1 MRITGMA
8 TGLDMDEII
17 KNSMKPYR
25 IKVDQMT
32 QKKDVVEI
40 KQKLYRDIMSD
51 ASKFYDKYFDL
62 TKSDSLL
69 KSSNYKSVIFTSS
82 SDAVKVTAESGA
94 KVGNYKITGNT
105 ATASKATVDVT
116 AFTDIEKEGEKYKQI
131 TINGKNF
138 DVKADS
144 EKAMAKDL
152 NEQLKN
158 AGVNVSVEYTDF
170 AGDSSGNKTGF
181 VCQSTILGANAT
193 FTINGGA
200 STPVATAT
208 NGKDATASKIDGFT
222 LSEIKS
228 NGKIIVNGKEISLE
242 IDSTTSDEEAF
253 AKLKEKL
260 SSEGIEVSA
269 EKKSDTDDS
278 LDYGKIV
285 FTSKTLGSL
294 KNEISINVGGTINP
308 DGTVN
313 SGNSGNLIKGED
325 AKSASLS
332 IEPDKLSNGTYTIS
346 GNTIK
351 IEFPKNLDADGK
363 AKYLNELFKN
373 NGIGVTSEVSGG
385 KITLTSNIKGSQSN
399 FELET
404 VGAGGV
410 IASGGK
416 EGDITITN
424 IKTGGVY
431 KTSGQ
436 SNTITVDDITFT
448 FNGEIP
454 ADGINITGKNDVT
467 ETKDKLVNFIND
479 YNTLMEKLNTLTM
492 TKHDKGYAP
501 LTAEQKKEMSESEIK
516 LWNERVEKGQ
526 LNKDTDLTRIA
537 NSMKETMRTFMNDS
551 GLNLEKIGINPVK
564 DYSGTKNG
572 TFTIDEDK
580 LTKALEEN
588 TEDVM
593 NLFIKS
599 APTKEE
605 LDKLSP
611 EDEVKRKNQTGL
623 LIKLKE
629 TLYNEFKTSTSSLSK
644 KVGMEGTSTF
654 TNNTLTKSMSDYEK
668 KIKDMEK
675 SFSRREQALYSKYAT
690 LEKMMNKLNSQQSNL
705 MSQLGMS

>member
-69 KSSNYKSVIFTSS
+69 KSSNYKSVSFTSS
-82 SDAVKVTAESGA
+82 SDAVKVTAGSGA
-94 KVGNYKITGNT
+94 KAGNYKITGET
-105 ATASKATVDVT
+105 AIGAKAT
-116 AFTDIEKEGEKYKQI
+116 TDSSVFGTEYDKDGVKYKKI
-131 TINGKNF
+131 KINDKEF
-138 DVKADS
+138 EVKSDT

-152 NEQLKN
+152 NEQLKK

-170 AGDSSGNKTGF
+170 AGDGTTNKSGF
-181 VCQSTILGANAT
+181 IFQSTVLGADTT
-193 FTINGGA
+193 FTINGTKGTEIGIKT
-200 STPVATAT
+200 SGV
-208 NGKDATASKIDGFT
+208 DATKATVTGFT
-222 LSEIKS
+222 IDDIKNS
-228 NGKIIVNGKEISLE
+228 DKISINGKEIDLKL
-242 IDSTTSDEEAF
+242 TEEEKKDN
-253 AKLKEKL
+253 KLILKKVNDKL
-260 SSEGIEVSA
+260 SSEEFTVS
-269 EKKSDTDDS
+269 E
-278 LDYGKIV
+278 
-285 FTSKTLGSL
+285 
-294 KNEISINVGGTINP
+294 E
-308 DGTVN
+308 
-313 SGNSGNLIKGED
+313 SGNIKFISSKLGKEVTNPNITIGGKTAIFTPGVD
-325 AKSASLS
+325 SEKATVTIDKSSLS
-332 IEPDKLSNGTYTIS
+332 GDFYTIG

-351 IEFPKNLDADGK
+351 IDLTKVDPGKEKEYLDK
-363 AKYLNELFKN
+363 LFSES
-373 NGIGVTSEVSGG
+373 GINVTAEVIGD
-385 KITLTSNIKGSQSN
+385 KIKLTSKKEGTSGAFNVTKAGSN
-399 FELET
+399 
-404 VGAGGV
+404 G
-410 IASGGK
+410 SGITFNPGK
-416 EGDITITN
+416 DGDITITN
-424 IKTGGVY
+424 TKTGGVY
-431 KTSGQ
+431 KTSGK
-436 SNTITVDDITFT
+436 SNTITVDDVTFT
-448 FNGEIP
+448 FDGEIP
-454 ADGINITGKNDVT
+454 KDGGVKITGKNDVT

-492 TKHDKGYAP
+492 TKHDKGYTP

-526 LNKDTDLTRIA
+526 LNKDSDLTRIA

-572 TFTIDEDK
+572 TFIIDEDK

-611 EDEVKRKNQTGL
+611 EDKVKRKDQTGL

-629 TLYNEFKTSTSSLSK
+629 TLYNEFKTSASSLSK
-644 KVGMEGTSTF
+644 KVGMEGTATF

-690 LEKMMNKLNSQQSNL
+690 LEKMMNNLNSQQSNL

>member
-25 IKVDQMT
+25 MKVDQMT

-69 KSSNYKSVIFTSS
+69 KSSNYKSVSFTSS
-82 SDAVKVTAESGA
+82 SDSIKVTAGSGA
-94 KVGNYKITGNT
+94 KAGNYKITGET
-105 ATASKATVDVT
+105 AIGAKAT
-116 AFTDIEKEGEKYKQI
+116 TDSSIFSTEYDKDGVKYKKI
-131 TINGKNF
+131 KINDKEF
-138 DVKADS
+138 EVKSDT

-152 NEQLKN
+152 NEQLKK
-158 AGVNVSVEYTDF
+158 AEVNVSVEYTDF
-170 AGDSSGNKTGF
+170 AGDGTTNKSGF
-181 VCQSTILGANAT
+181 IFQSTVLGSDTT
-193 FTINGGA
+193 FTINGTKGTEIGIKT
-200 STPVATAT
+200 SGV
-208 NGKDATASKIDGFT
+208 DATKATVTGFT
-222 LSEIKS
+222 IDDIKNS
-228 NGKIIVNGKEISLE
+228 DKISINGKEIDLQL
-242 IDSTTSDEEAF
+242 TEEEKKDN
-253 AKLKEKL
+253 KLILKKVNDKL
-260 SSEGIEVSA
+260 SSEKFTVSEENGNVKFISVKLGKEVTNPNITIGGKTATFTPGVDS
-269 EKKSDTDDS
+269 EKATVTIDKS
-278 LDYGKIV
+278 L
-285 FTSKTLGSL
+285 L
-294 KNEISINVGGTINP
+294 
-308 DGTVN
+308 
-313 SGNSGNLIKGED
+313 SGD
-325 AKSASLS
+325 F
-332 IEPDKLSNGTYTIS
+332 YTIG

-351 IEFPKNLDADGK
+351 VDLTKADP
-363 AKYLNELFKN
+363 
-373 NGIGVTSEVSGG
+373 
-385 KITLTSNIKGSQSN
+385 
-399 FELET
+399 
-404 VGAGGV
+404 
-410 IASGGK
+410 GK
-416 EGDITITN
+416 EKEYLDKLFSESGINVTAEVIGDKIKLISKKEGTSGAFNVAKAGSNGLGMTFKPGKDGDITITN
-424 IKTGGVY
+424 TKTGGVY
-431 KTSGQ
+431 KTSGK
-436 SNTITVDDITFT
+436 SNTITVDDVTFT
-448 FNGEIP
+448 FDGEIP
-454 ADGINITGKNDVT
+454 KDGEVKITGKNDVT

-479 YNTLMEKLNTLTM
+479 YNTLMEKLNTLTK
-492 TKHDKGYAP
+492 TKHDKGYTP
-501 LTAEQKKEMSESEIK
+501 LTAEQKKEMSENEIK

-526 LNKDTDLTRIA
+526 LNKDSDLTRIA

-572 TFTIDEDK
+572 TFIIDEDK

-611 EDEVKRKNQTGL
+611 EDKVKRKDQTGL

-629 TLYNEFKTSTSSLSK
+629 TLYNEFKTSASSLSK
-644 KVGMEGTSTF
+644 KVGMEGTATF

-690 LEKMMNKLNSQQSNL
+690 LEKMMNNLNSQQSNL